1 MKKILDLMEQELKA
15 AFTACGYEDKFAK
28 VVLSNRPDL
37 CEYQC
42 NGAMAAAK
50 AYKTKPIDIAN
61 AVVEKLTAEREQP
74 MFGEAVAVMPGFINL
89 KLSEEFLADYMKG
102 MAEADKLGLEE
113 PEKKETIIVDYG
125 GANVAKP
132 LHVGHLRS
140 AIIGESIK
148 RMGRFMGYEMIGD
161 VHLGDW
167 GLQMGLIIEELRDRK
182 PELVYFDEAYT
193 GEYPTEAP
201 FTISEL
207 EEIYPAASAKSK
219 VDEAFKERAHQATL
233 KLQKGYKPFRAI
245 WDHILAVSVADLKK
259 NYSNLNVDFDLW
271 KGESDAEPY
280 IDDMVQMLIDK
291 GLAYESQGALV
302 VDVAKESDTKEIP
315 PCLIRKSDGASLY
328 ATSDLATIV
337 EREQDFKPDRY
348 IYVVDKRQA
357 MHFEQVFR
365 VSRKAEIVKPDT
377 KMIFLG
383 FGTMNGKDGKPFK
396 TREGG
401 VMRLEKLIADIDEA
415 VFNRIMENRTV
426 SEEEARETA
435 KVVGLAALKYGDL
448 SNQASKDYVFDMD
461 RFISFEGNTGPYI
474 LYTIVRIKSILG
486 KYKEN
491 GGSVSE
497 LAAEKKILPAAGA
510 SEKALM
516 LQLAKYSEV
525 LENSFAETAPH
536 KICQYVYETANAF
549 NSFYHDT
556 KILSEEDEARKDSYI
571 GLITLTKRVL
581 ETCIGL
587 LGIEAPERM

>member
-182 PELVYFDEAYT
+182 PELVYFDESYT

-233 KLQKGYKPFRAI
+233 KLQKGYRPFRAI